1 MRNLTSFQVW
11 VTLENEDIVNEEPSP
26 VTLIIALSDDF
37 HATFKSLILRSL
49 RQLVAFFL
57 TELNG

>member
-11 VTLENEDIVNEEPSP
+11 VTLESEDIANEESSP
-26 VTLIIALSDDF
+26 VMSIIALSDDF
-37 HATFKSLILRSL
+37 HATFKSLILRAL

-57 TELNG
+57 TELND